1 MSERNLEALAGRRVL
16 ITGGARG
23 IGAAV
28 ARRLHSR
35 GARVALAGLEP
46 EQLEATAAECGG
58 APWFECDV
66 TDRGR
71 VNDVVEEA
79 VGSLGG
85 LDVVMANAG
94 VAAQMPLVG
103 GDESVWDLTV
113 AVNLGG
119 VFNTLRAAAP
129 HVSHPD
135 GYALAVASLAAAVHL
150 PLMAPYCASK
160 AGVEALGDALR
171 VELRSTGAKVG
182 VAYFAEIDTD
192 MTSRGFATSAAKYL
206 TRGGAL
212 GGVAPLSAAVDA
224 VERGIARRS
233 RKVFAPRWVGAAL
246 PARAA
251 VQRVVE
257 LGVRRRTAKALEI
270 ARDEHPD
277 LTTVQPK

>member
-1 MSERNLEALAGRRVL
+1 
-16 ITGGARG
+16 
-23 IGAAV
+23 
-28 ARRLHSR
+28 
-35 GARVALAGLEP
+35 
-46 EQLEATAAECGG
+46 
-58 APWFECDV
+58 V

-79 VGSLGG
+79 VAALGG

-192 MTSRGFATSAAKYL
+192 MTSRGFGTSAAKYL

-212 GGVAPLSAAVDA
+212 SGVAPLSAAVDA

-246 PARAA
+246 PARAV

-270 ARDEHPD
+270 ARGEHPD
-277 LTTVQPK
+277 LTTVQPKDD